1 LSQPL
6 IRSQNRYP
14 STLPNR
20 LSNTSNPLS
29 LKLAQT
35 KKISLCSQNR
45 SHLSLKPL
53 SHHDLTESL
62 SNKQEKQRLL
72 QNRKLTLGPLMKMTA
87 QVTIEPFFRLFK
99 CWVSNGVFA
108 IGTAIGCV
116 VAPLTFFLF
125 YHSLD
130 LGNPNGEYKAP
141 NAIIYR
147 NMAILGVEGFS
158 ALPNHCLKFCYAFFA
173 FAVLMNFV
181 CGWN

>member
-1 LSQPL
+1 
-6 IRSQNRYP
+6 
-14 STLPNR
+14 
-20 LSNTSNPLS
+20 
-29 LKLAQT
+29 
-35 KKISLCSQNR
+35 
-45 SHLSLKPL
+45 
-53 SHHDLTESL
+53 
-62 SNKQEKQRLL
+62 
-72 QNRKLTLGPLMKMTA
+72 MKMTA
-87 QVTIEPFFRLFK
+87 QGFQWGLCCSK
-99 CWVSNGVFA
+99 A

-141 NAIIYR
+141 FAIIYR

-158 ALPNHCLKFCYAFFA
+158 ALPNHCLEFCYAFFA